1 MITEQ
6 EITIYNKF
14 VDDKKQTTWH
24 RTPLIGTY
32 RNTSILN
39 RTKTGSNT
47 NDTALLRIFD
57 TSKYVNEEEYK
68 KELKPDVWT
77 VQIGDIVV
85 DKDVDFDITST
96 APITELQKQFGKAH
110 VQAIVSID
118 DNRKGTV
125 LDHIKVGLK

>member
-14 VDDKKQTTWH
+14 VDDKKQITWH
-24 RTPLIGTY
+24 KTHLIGTY

-47 NDTALLRIFD
+47 NDTALLRVFD
-57 TSKYVNEEEYK
+57 TSKYIDEEEYK
-68 KELKPDVWT
+68 KALNVDVWT

-85 DKDVDFDITST
+85 DKNVDFDIAST
-96 APITELQKQFGKAH
+96 APITELQKHFGKSH
-110 VQAIVSID
+110 VQAVVSID
-118 DNRKGTV
+118 DNKKGTV

>member
-14 VDDKKQTTWH
+14 TDVNKQVTWH
-24 RTPLIGTY
+24 KTPLVGTY

-57 TSKYVNEEEYK
+57 TSKYVDEKEYK
-68 KELKPDVWT
+68 KKLNVDVWT
-77 VQIGDIVV
+77 AQIGDIVV
-85 DKDVDFDITST
+85 DKNVDLDITST
-96 APITELQKQFGKAH
+96 APITELQKQYGKAH
-110 VQAIVSID
+110 VQSIVSID

>member
-6 EITIYNKF
+6 KITIYNKF
-14 VDDKKQTTWH
+14 VDDKKQATWH
-24 RTPLIGTY
+24 KTHLIGTY

-47 NDTALLRIFD
+47 NDTALLRVFD
-57 TSKYVNEEEYK
+57 TSKYVDEEEYK
-68 KELKPDVWT
+68 KALNVDVWT

-85 DKDVDFDITST
+85 DKNVDFDITST
-96 APITELQKQFGKAH
+96 APITELQKQFGKNH
-110 VQAIVSID
+110 VQAVVSID